1 MDYYTIQVLSMF
13 IIFPAIAGLV
23 RFKKV
28 SPVFYPFLYII
39 WFGFI
44 NDVYSNVI
52 VELGYYTILNYNI
65 NILIQSFLLL
75 WLFRKWHLF
84 GQSSKLYYCVFIFY
98 GLLWALE
105 TIFISRLLLAYNS
118 YFRITYSF
126 ITVLMSVSVINY
138 LLVKE
143 TRLLIKNSIFIIC
156 CAFILF
162 YSLAAVSEVF
172 FVYGLQLSNSF
183 MSYVNRI
190 IVITNLLCNLIYTL
204 AILWMPKREAFT
216 LQY

>member
-65 NILIQSFLLL
+65 NINENPKF
-75 WLFRKWHLF
+75 
-84 GQSSKLYYCVFIFY
+84 
-98 GLLWALE
+98 
-105 TIFISRLLLAYNS
+105 
-118 YFRITYSF
+118 
-126 ITVLMSVSVINY
+126 
-138 LLVKE
+138 
-143 TRLLIKNSIFIIC
+143 
-156 CAFILF
+156 
-162 YSLAAVSEVF
+162 SL
-172 FVYGLQLSNSF
+172 
-183 MSYVNRI
+183 
-190 IVITNLLCNLIYTL
+190 
-204 AILWMPKREAFT
+204 
-216 LQY
+216 